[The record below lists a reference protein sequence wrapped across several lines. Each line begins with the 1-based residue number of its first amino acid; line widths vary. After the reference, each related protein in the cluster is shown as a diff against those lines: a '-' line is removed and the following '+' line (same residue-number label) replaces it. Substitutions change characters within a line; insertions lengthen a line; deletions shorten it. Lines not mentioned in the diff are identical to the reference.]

1 MNILSGSLQPTEG
14 EIYLNGEKV
23 VVPDPITAKKLGIA
37 KIHQELQIVPELSV
51 AENIFL
57 GRWKTSAGPA
67 VDFKAMKD
75 EAKVYLDMLDVHVD
89 PSKKLKDLRIGCL
102 LYTSMQGLVIQ
113 GISVGTIVSKALENG
128 LLVISAGS
136 DVLRLVPPLVITKE
150 DIDEMI
156 EKLEKS
162 LA

>member
-1 MNILSGSLQPTEG
+1 
-14 EIYLNGEKV
+14 
-23 VVPDPITAKKLGIA
+23 
-37 KIHQELQIVPELSV
+37 
-51 AENIFL
+51 
-57 GRWKTSAGPA
+57 
-67 VDFKAMKD
+67 
-75 EAKVYLDMLDVHVD
+75 MLFR
-89 PSKKLKDLRIGCL
+89 S
-102 LYTSMQGLVIQ
+102 
-113 GISVGTIVSKALENG
+113 IVSKALENG